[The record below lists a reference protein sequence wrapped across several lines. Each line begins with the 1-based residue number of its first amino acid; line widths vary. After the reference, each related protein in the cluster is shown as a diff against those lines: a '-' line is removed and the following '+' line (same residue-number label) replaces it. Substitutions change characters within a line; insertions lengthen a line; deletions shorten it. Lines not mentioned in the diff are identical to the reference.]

1 MGVLLPQRDIV
12 YIAEKPDQAKR
23 LANVIGANQRRDGYF
38 EGSNGVVVTYCFG
51 HLLETLMPDD
61 YDPNLKTWSFDT
73 LPIIPDTWRYKV
85 SKDKKKQVDVI
96 SKLLK
101 NTSSICIATDYD
113 REGELIARSLL
124 KYLNAADKPT
134 YRLMLRALDDKSIR
148 TALDNV
154 LEGQHSYPLYKAALS
169 RQSADWHIGM
179 NFSRLYSMAIR
190 EAGANQVFSIGRV
203 QTPTVKLVVD
213 RDRAI
218 NNFTPSPFYVVS
230 STVHVANGNFLAQW
244 VCPEDRADS
253 NGRCITEAL
262 AADVIRSVTHSPGAS
277 IKFVESK
284 LRKEFAPLPFDLA
297 ALQKYGSAK
306 FGWTADKV
314 LKVAQSL
321 YDDTVLSYPR
331 TDSRYLPVSQFDDA
345 PEIFSV
351 MIQSDPVFG
360 ARISAAD
367 LTTKG
372 RMFNDAKITAH
383 HAIIPTVVTPNL
395 AAMTDDQRMLY
406 DAVRT
411 AYAACFFPA
420 KEYMQTNVDIV
431 CAGHLF
437 KAKGRVTKKDGW
449 TAIVAPLTQEELGED
464 TIEDDAESTTVIPA
478 MTSGENARLS
488 DPNVLNKTTRPPPH
502 FTQGTL
508 ISGLENIARFVLDPA
523 LKATLKDTSGL
534 GTPATRSSI
543 IQEAISRGYLKESK
557 KTIISTP
564 MSRLLIDV
572 VAPTLSDP
580 GTTALWEQELEDIA
594 SGVLKDHT
602 AFINQ
607 IKQQISNFVNFAKE
621 NRSKLVANIA
631 AQPEFKAL
639 KQSLIDS
646 GKEARESSCPVCG
659 GLAKRLKRKKDR
671 SFFWK
676 CQEDACGVFADDV
689 RGKPV
694 YQPKPITPENAPKCP
709 TCGSD
714 MRLIKPKPSAK
725 RKDPDPFYGC
735 TKFKEGCKGSAQ
747 WRPF

>member
-1 MGVLLPQRDIV
+1 MGVLLPQSNIV

-38 EGSNGVVVTYCFG
+38 EGANGVVVTYCFG
-51 HLLETLMPDD
+51 HLLETLMPDE
-61 YDPNLKTWSFDT
+61 YDPNLKAWSFDM

-85 SKDKKKQVDVI
+85 SKDKKKQVNVI
-96 SKLLK
+96 SRLLK
-101 NTSSICIATDYD
+101 NASSICIATDYD

-179 NFSRLYSMAIR
+179 NFSRLYSIAIR
-190 EAGANQVFSIGRV
+190 EAGANQTFSIGRV

-218 NNFTPSPFYVVS
+218 DSFKSSPFYNVV
-230 STVHVANGNFLAQW
+230 STVHVANGNFMAQW
-244 VCPEDRADS
+244 VCPEDKADS
-253 NGRCITEAL
+253 NGRCPNEAL
-262 AADVIRSVTHSPGAS
+262 AADVIRSVTHSPSAN
-277 IKFVESK
+277 IKYVESK
-284 LRKEFAPLPFDLA
+284 LRKEYAPLPFDLA

-306 FGWTADKV
+306 FGWTADKL

-331 TDSRYLPVSQFDDA
+331 TDSRYLPVSQFNDA

-360 ARISAAD
+360 ARISAAE

-431 CAGHLF
+431 CAGHIF
-437 KAKGRVTKKDGW
+437 KAKGSVTKKDGW

-464 TIEDDAESTTVIPA
+464 SIDDDESTTVIPA

-488 DPNVLNKTTRPPPH
+488 DPNVINKTTRPPPH
-502 FTQGTL
+502 FTHGTL
-508 ISGLENIARFVLDPA
+508 ISGMENISRFVVDPE
-523 LKATLKDTSGL
+523 LKATLKETSGL

-543 IQEAISRGYLKESK
+543 IQEAISRGYLKASK
-557 KTIISTP
+557 KTIISAP

-594 SGVLKDHT
+594 SGELQDHT
-602 AFINQ
+602 EFTNQ
-607 IKQQISNFVNFAKE
+607 IKQQITLFVNFAKE
-621 NRSKLVANIA
+621 NRSKLIANIA
-631 AQPEFKAL
+631 SQPEFKAL
-639 KQSLIDS
+639 KQSLADS
-646 GKEARESSCPVCG
+646 GKEARESACPVCG
-659 GLAKRLKRKKDR
+659 GLSKRFKRKQVKT
-671 SFFWK
+671 FFWK
-676 CQEDACGVFADDV
+676 CQEEACGVFADDV
-689 RGKPV
+689 RGKPS
-694 YQPKPITPENAPKCP
+694 YQPKLKTPANCRY
-709 TCGSD
+709 G
-714 MRLIKPKPSAK
+714 IKF
-725 RKDPDPFYGC
+725 DH
-735 TKFKEGCKGSAQ
+735 
-747 WRPF
+747 